1 MFNYFPYYRN
11 NQRSL
16 LIPFL
21 GGALIGGLVWVALA
35 VMLGFMS
42 AFVAILISY
51 LAAMGYDKM
60 KGKQNKV
67 KMLINISVSIIVV
80 VLSMYISYVLL
91 AGSADTLH
99 QILATDK
106 EALAGFV
113 GDMLFSI
120 VFGALGIVFYNKSMK
135 KKLHK

>member
-1 MFNYFPYYRN
+1 
-11 NQRSL
+11 
-16 LIPFL
+16 
-21 GGALIGGLVWVALA
+21 
-35 VMLGFMS
+35 MS

-60 KGKQNKV
+60 KGKQNKI

-91 AGSADTLH
+91 AGSVDTLH

-106 EALAGFV
+106 EALSGFI

-120 VFGALGIVFYNKSMK
+120 IFGTLGIVFYNKSMK